1 MDLRVDRSE
10 TESVAYERL
19 LEAVFESVVH
29 RTNGQIREL
38 AVSIADG
45 VVTLTGKTSRYYHKQ
60 LATSGVQEGDFG
72 LDVENEI
79 SVGIR

>member
-10 TESVAYERL
+10 TAAVSPQRL
-19 LEAVFESVVH
+19 LEAVVESISL
-29 RTNGQIREL
+29 RTNGQVRDL
-38 AVSIADG
+38 AVTISGG
-45 VVTLTGKTSRYYHKQ
+45 VAKVTGKTSRYYYKQ
-60 LATSGVQEGDFG
+60 LVTSAVQDGRFG